1 MDRTMIQN
9 IWNVTRVAQKVE
21 KVQKNYQLI
30 VLRPIKRYSCRI
42 QRIPFKTPFAFLAF

>member
-21 KVQKNYQLI
+21 KVQKKLTIN
-30 VLRPIKRYSCRI
+30 ST
-42 QRIPFKTPFAFLAF
+42 KTD